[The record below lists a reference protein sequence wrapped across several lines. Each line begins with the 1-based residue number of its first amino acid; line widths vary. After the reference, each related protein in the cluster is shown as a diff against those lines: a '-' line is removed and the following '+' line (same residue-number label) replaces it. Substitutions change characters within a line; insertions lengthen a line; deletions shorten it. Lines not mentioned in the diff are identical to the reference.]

1 MTDSEDLSFKEA
13 VYEEK
18 WQKMMNE
25 EIEAIKRNNTWDLTD
40 LPKGAQPIGVKWVY
54 MKKTNA
60 DGEVDRYKARLTM
73 KGYK

>member
-1 MTDSEDLSFKEA
+1 
-13 VYEEK
+13 
-18 WQKMMNE
+18 MMNE